1 MRVGNLST
9 LVWAARPGLCRAAAA
24 FRTAQLKAAVM
35 NATLAAGMPSDE
47 LVGEIQH
54 EVNTETGGDGVI
66 GSQHKRS

>member
-1 MRVGNLST
+1 
-9 LVWAARPGLCRAAAA
+9 VWGSEDQVFAALRAA
-24 FRTAQLKAAVM
+24 FRTAQLQGPAVM
-35 NATLAAGMPSDE
+35 NATLAAGMPGDE